1 MWEQLPVSHH
11 QYRAAAFP
19 WRYSGFGTVLGITAL
34 LIKAWLMVSDCRSVV
49 LPVGNEHAVFY
60 RLPLLGPGRKAA
72 CGDRLLHPEPGQNPV
87 GKTRFLTKLSHRP
100 VILLGSAFNG
110 PLGAPVPGEVFPG
123 VFLLDAFL
131 VRDEKHRRSLNPLR
145 PHVVAKDQRFLNS

>member
-1 MWEQLPVSHH
+1 MEID
-11 QYRAAAFP
+11 
-19 WRYSGFGTVLGITAL
+19 YST
-34 LIKAWLMVSDCRSVV
+34 RSPDKT
-49 LPVGNEHAVFY
+49 L
-60 RLPLLGPGRKAA
+60 
-72 CGDRLLHPEPGQNPV
+72 V

-131 VRDEKHRRSLNPLR
+131 VRYKKHRRSLNPLR
-145 PHVVAKDQRFLNS
+145 PHLVAKDQLFLSY